1 MDIIN
6 IDFVKPNPDCSNCDQ
21 ENDYTCFDCEEHQV
35 REKYP
40 NAVWTDDH
48 DSDPWEKF
56 VWVNKTQGA

>member
-1 MDIIN
+1 MDILDT
-6 IDFVKPNPDCSNCDQ
+6 DFVKPDPECSNCDQ

-40 NAVWTDDH
+40 NASWICGPIH
-48 DSDPWEKF
+48 PWEQF